1 MVLGGI
7 SKMKLDKIHLANFD
21 ETYEDRVFTLPISEP
36 DFLGFANPYAVQTLL
51 EWKKG
56 SKCHMKIT

>member
-1 MVLGGI
+1 
-7 SKMKLDKIHLANFD
+7 MKLDKIHLANFD
-21 ETYEDRVFTLPISEP
+21 ETYKDRVFTLPISEP